1 MDGPEND
8 TIENMDDEQLA
19 RAVNDLEEEKEDSL
33 DEQAQLSN
41 EMKELYGGAEP
52 EEKMNAHTFLHQAA
66 FKAKDTTR
74 ITYLKEEELGRPLF
88 SIRFML
94 DMEDIAKYY
103 LDPLLVSLKE
113 EQEALKE
120 KGKPY
125 VDIDVE
131 KNNGIA
137 NYFYNKIQN
146 VTDSG
151 MSNMGFSM
159 NLNVTRKMDATRRKS
174 QASMDNLKGGN
185 RN

>member
-1 MDGPEND
+1 
-8 TIENMDDEQLA
+8 
-19 RAVNDLEEEKEDSL
+19 
-33 DEQAQLSN
+33 
-41 EMKELYGGAEP
+41 
-52 EEKMNAHTFLHQAA
+52 
-66 FKAKDTTR
+66 
-74 ITYLKEEELGRPLF
+74 
-88 SIRFML
+88 
-94 DMEDIAKYY
+94 MEDIAKYY